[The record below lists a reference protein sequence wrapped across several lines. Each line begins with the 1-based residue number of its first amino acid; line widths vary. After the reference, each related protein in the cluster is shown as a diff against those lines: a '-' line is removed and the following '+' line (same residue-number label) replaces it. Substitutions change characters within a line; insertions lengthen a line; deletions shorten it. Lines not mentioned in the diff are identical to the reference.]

1 MIVMTTLRY
10 LIAIA
15 FVAAAVG
22 PASAAGDPVRGAKVF
37 GACAACHSLETGQ
50 HMTGPSVAGI
60 WNRKA
65 GSLESFPRFSEALK
79 RSGVAW
85 NEQTLDAWL
94 TNPAVFIPGNQMT
107 FQGLPDARLRS
118 DLIAFLKAASEGKA
132 PKVASG
138 GGMMSSPQLSDLKNL
153 SAEAQ
158 VAAIRHCGDSYFVTT
173 AAGDKIAFWDRNLR
187 FTTDSSKRGPAPSRP
202 VIIPSGMMGDRAMMV
217 FSNPGEISGFIRNDC
232 QEK

>member
-1 MIVMTTLRY
+1 MIVMTTLRHFV
-10 LIAIA
+10 AIV

-22 PASAAGDPVRGAKVF
+22 SASAAGDPVRGAKVF
-37 GACAACHSLETGQ
+37 GACAACHSLETDQ
-50 HMTGPSVAGI
+50 HLTGPSLAGI
-60 WNRKA
+60 WDRKA

-85 NEQTLDAWL
+85 NEQTLNAL
-94 TNPAVFIPGNQMT
+94 LSNPAVFIPGNQMT

-118 DLIAFLKAASEGKA
+118 DLIAFLKATSEGKA

-138 GGMMSSPQLSDLKNL
+138 GGMMSPPQLSDLKNV
-153 SAEAQ
+153 SAKAQ

-173 AAGDKIAFWDRNLR
+173 VAGDKVAFWERNLR

-232 QEK
+232 QER